1 MRVSSEF
8 WTFFEREAAPRLA
21 LRAGTFRKMF
31 EHLDRRDGPV
41 HIIETG
47 CARFKD
53 DWAGEGQ
60 STLLFDKYVHGHAAQ
75 SKLYSVDI
83 STSATDHART
93 FIGPQTTLTCDHS
106 VKYLAKLTA
115 DFLAAGQT
123 ADLVYL
129 DAYDLDWHYWYPS
142 AAHHLMELCA
152 LLRILRKDTLVV
164 VDDCA
169 ISAHFVRPNSSSINF
184 VSPPVIGG
192 KGRLV
197 AEFAARV
204 GAKVE
209 FSDYQAGW
217 TGF

>member
-1 MRVSSEF
+1 MQTSPEF
-8 WTFFEREAAPRLA
+8 WRFFDDEAAPRLA
-21 LRAGTFRKMF
+21 LRANTFRKMF
-31 EHLDRRDGPV
+31 EHLDRLAAPV
-41 HIIETG
+41 TVIETG

-53 DWAGEGQ
+53 DWSGEGQ
-60 STLLFDKYVHGHAAQ
+60 STRLFDRYIHHHE

-83 STSATDHART
+83 NKAATDYARA
-93 FIGPQTTLTCDHS
+93 FIGPKTTLACDDS
-106 VKYLAKLTA
+106 VKYLAQLTA
-115 DFLAAGQT
+115 DFLANGRT

-152 LLRILRKDTLVV
+152 VQRILRKDTLVV

-169 ISAHFVRPNSSSINF
+169 IAAHFVRGTNNTINF
-184 VSPPVIGG
+184 TSPPIIGG

-209 FSDYQAGW
+209 FSEYQAGW
-217 TGF
+217 SGF

>member
-1 MRVSSEF
+1 MPKSSEF
-8 WTFFEREAAPRLA
+8 WNFFENEAAPRLA
-21 LRAGTFRKMF
+21 LRANTFRKMF
-31 EHLDRRDGPV
+31 EHLDRLETAV

-53 DWAGEGQ
+53 DWSGEGQ
-60 STLLFDKYVHGHAAQ
+60 STLLFDKYIRCHAAE

-83 STSATDHART
+83 NKSATDYARA
-93 FIGPQTTLTCDHS
+93 FIGPNTALTNDDS
-106 VKYLAKLTA
+106 VKYLAKLTG
-115 DFLAAGQT
+115 DFLAIGRT

-152 LLRILRKDTLVV
+152 VLRILRKDTLVV

-169 ISAHFVRPNSSSINF
+169 IAAHFVRGANNTINF
-184 VSPPVIGG
+184 ASPPIIGG

-197 AEFAARV
+197 AEFAARI

-209 FSDYQAGW
+209 FSEYQAGW
-217 TGF
+217 SRF

>member
-1 MRVSSEF
+1 MRKASEF
-8 WTFFEREAAPRLA
+8 WSFFDGEVAPRLA
-21 LRAGTFRKMF
+21 LRANTFRKMF
-31 EHLDRRDGPV
+31 EHLDRLDTPIN
-41 HIIETG
+41 IIETG

-53 DWAGEGQ
+53 DWTDGQ
-60 STLLFDKYVHGHAAQ
+60 STMLFDKYIHHHAAE

-83 STSATDHART
+83 NKAATDYART
-93 FIGPQTTLTCDHS
+93 FIGPKTILTTDDS

-115 DFLAAGQT
+115 DFLANGRT

-129 DAYDLDWHYWYPS
+129 DAHDLDWHYWYPS

-152 LLRILRKDTLVV
+152 VSRILRKDTLVV

-169 ISAHFVRPNSSSINF
+169 HSASFVRTNNNINF
-184 VSPPVIGG
+184 ITPPIIGG

-197 AEFAARV
+197 AEFAARI

-209 FSDYQAGW
+209 FSEYQAGW
-217 TGF
+217 SGF